1 MATTKGFIFAI
12 FNIFINFDTPE
23 WMLLEQV
30 DDCEELS
37 KFLSSEK
44 WTNFSLGEVYLD
56 FVSKYPKRIVI
67 LDK

>member
-1 MATTKGFIFAI
+1 
-12 FNIFINFDTPE
+12 
-23 WMLLEQV
+23 MLLEQV

-44 WTNFSLGEVYLD
+44 WTNFSLRKVYLD

>member
-1 MATTKGFIFAI
+1 
-12 FNIFINFDTPE
+12 
-23 WMLLEQV
+23 MLLEQV

-44 WTNFSLGEVYLD
+44 WRIFSLGEGYLD
-56 FVSKYPKRIVI
+56 FVSKYPKRFII